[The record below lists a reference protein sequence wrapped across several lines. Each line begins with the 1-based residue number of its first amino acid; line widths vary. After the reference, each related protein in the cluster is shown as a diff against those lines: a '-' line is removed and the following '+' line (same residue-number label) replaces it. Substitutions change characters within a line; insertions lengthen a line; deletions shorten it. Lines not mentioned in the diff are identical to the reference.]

1 MIQVFP
7 ADERYSVD
15 NGWLRGRPSFSFGEY
30 ADPAN
35 TGFGVMRVCND
46 DFLDPGKGFGAHPH
60 SDMEIVSIVLKG
72 QIRHEDSLGNV
83 ETASAGELQ
92 RMSAGTGIVHAEY
105 NPSETEEL
113 NLLQLWFMPRERGL
127 APSYETG
134 RYDAEQLINTL
145 VPVVTPDGAGQ
156 TASIQQDMTI
166 YLGRPEAG
174 RELIFKQEEGRRM
187 FLFNIEGSLSVNG
200 TPMAARD
207 TARIESVSR
216 LTLSADEASFVML
229 IDLP

>member
-1 MIQVFP
+1 
-7 ADERYSVD
+7 
-15 NGWLRGRPSFSFGEY
+15 
-30 ADPAN
+30 
-35 TGFGVMRVCND
+35 
-46 DFLDPGKGFGAHPH
+46 
-60 SDMEIVSIVLKG
+60 
-72 QIRHEDSLGNV
+72 
-83 ETASAGELQ
+83 AGELQ